1 MENTQKILGKN
12 LRDLI
17 EFRGLKNKT
26 ELAKLLGINHKTIYD
41 IYSDI
46 GNPKLETLDSIGHPS
61 FFGLHFIFKKMPS
74 FKLINLNKGIILMVK
89 KTRLLNLFLLNL
101 SFVRI

>member
-46 GNPKLETLDSIGHPS
+46 GNPKLETLDSIA
-61 FFGLHFIFKKMPS
+61 
-74 FKLINLNKGIILMVK
+74 NILKVP
-89 KTRLLNLFLLNL
+89 TWFLLQNITSIKDVEYLGAKNMDILAKLFLN
-101 SFVRI
+101 IEKANK